1 MGGRRSDT
9 ANLNRRVIVLKKA
22 GIIVAASAV
31 SLLAVGGGVAFA
43 DGADQ
48 HGGLINVQNTNVQVP
63 VQACNNSVLEG
74 ALGILGKAKNKDKHD
89 GKCKQDNDIH
99 N

>member
-1 MGGRRSDT
+1 
-9 ANLNRRVIVLKKA
+9 VLKKA

-48 HGGLINVQNTNVQVP
+48 HGIANLQNTNAQVP
-63 VQACNNSVLEG
+63 VQLCNNSVAEG
-74 ALGILGKAKNKDKHD
+74 GLAIVGKASNKDKHD
-89 GKCKQDNDIH
+89 GKCKQDNKVK